1 MGASP
6 GDAVGGARD
15 LVGVGSGPRGSDGR
29 EDVKTLEGID
39 FKGT

>member
-1 MGASP
+1 MTTSR
-6 GDAVGGARD
+6 GGN

-39 FKGT
+39 SKGT